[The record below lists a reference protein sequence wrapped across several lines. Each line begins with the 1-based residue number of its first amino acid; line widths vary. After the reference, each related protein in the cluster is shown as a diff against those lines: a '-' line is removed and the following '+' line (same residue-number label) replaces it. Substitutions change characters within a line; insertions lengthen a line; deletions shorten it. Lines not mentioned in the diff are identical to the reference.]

1 VFIDT
6 KRLRIVFNLAISQR
20 DSENYYDF
28 IGSSADQIRTNLV
41 EFFTNHIQDKFP
53 STDFVVDIYRK
64 DSVRIYFRIYHCQKF
79 IFL

>member
-1 VFIDT
+1 MLIDT
-6 KRLRIVFNLAISQR
+6 KRLEIVFNLAISQR

-28 IGSSADQIRTNLV
+28 IGSSADQIRMNLV

-64 DSVRIYFRIYHCQKF
+64 DSVRISFHLSSLF
-79 IFL
+79 SFLLE